1 MTDTTVVYFDSTMTG
16 APSLSGTAGAL
27 IGVLDACLQDG
38 VGSVTLDSLVV
49 TDNVATATDSS
60 GHGFTM
66 QGNTGP
72 VILIA
77 GATPSGLNGRWRV
90 TVTRTTE
97 FTFTTSGISN
107 QTATGTITA
116 KRAPAGF
123 TKVYS
128 GTNKAAYRADCV
140 TGTRLYL
147 QVNDTTTTY
156 TNVSGYESMSDVDTG
171 TDAFGSSTYWRKSN
185 VADSST
191 RPWAL
196 FGDSRAFYLFPYWYS
211 NNTNVTEGCFFGDIC
226 SYRLAGDPYGCALIG
241 STINGSAYPGGNS
254 PGQNEFKALSKYDIV
269 AHKIARD
276 HTQLRKN
283 KSFGKL
289 GHFLNGSL
297 MGGMSDFAYP
307 DPMNNSFMVA
317 PVSISESAVV
327 IRGTLP
333 GLYAPFHYVA
343 PANGSIIDQMGE
355 SEKTLITIMLGDEVG
370 NYGVAALDITGAWR

>member
-1 MTDTTVVYFDSTMTG
+1 MPDTSVVYFDSTMTG
-16 APSLSGTAGAL
+16 APSLSTAAGAL

-38 VGSVTLDSLVV
+38 FGGVTLDSLIVAS
-49 TDNVATATDSS
+49 NVATATYSS
-60 GHGFTM
+60 GHSFTM
-66 QGNTGP
+66 QGETGP

-90 TVTRTTE
+90 TVTSSTQ
-97 FTFTTSGISN
+97 FIFTTSGISD

-128 GTNKAAYRADCV
+128 GTNKAAYRADDV

-156 TNVSGYESMSDVDTG
+156 TTVSGYESMSDVDTG

-196 FGDSRAFYLFPYWYS
+196 FGDSRAFYLFPYWDS

-241 STINGSAYPGGNS
+241 SAVNNSPYSGGNS
-254 PGQNEFKALSKYDIV
+254 SGQNEFKALSLSDLV

-276 HTQLRKN
+276 HTQLIKN

-289 GHFLNGSL
+289 GHYLNGSL
-297 MGGMSDFAYP
+297 MGGVSGFDYP

-317 PVSISESAVV
+317 PVSLSESAVV

-333 GLYAPFHYVA
+333 GLYAPFHYRA
-343 PANGSIIDQMGE
+343 PANGSIIDQVGE
-355 SEKTLITIMLGDEVG
+355 SEKTLMTIMLGYGGGD
-370 NYGVAALDITGAWR
+370 YGVAALDITGAWR